1 MTNEPDRLE
10 RSVELDLDVDELWRL
25 VSEPEELATWFA
37 PEAQLEVVPGG
48 AGRFVDDDGVARRAV
63 VDAVEIGERLRFR
76 WWSEDGGEAS
86 VVTMA
91 IAATPT
97 GSRLTVVEQ
106 RLDTTL
112 FARAA
117 ADALAWRL
125 DLLLLRVT
133 ATAAA
138 LV

>member
-1 MTNEPDRLE
+1 MANEPDRLE
-10 RSVELDLDVDELWRL
+10 RSVELEVDVDELWRL

-37 PEAQLEVVPGG
+37 PEAELEVVPGG
-48 AGRFVDDDGVARRAV
+48 EGRFVDDDGVARRAV
-63 VDAVEIGERLRFR
+63 VDAVDIGQRLRFR
-76 WWSEDGGEAS
+76 WWSEEGGDAS

-117 ADALAWRL
+117 VDALTWRL
-125 DLLLLRVT
+125 DLLLLRVSAT
-133 ATAAA
+133 ATA

>member
-10 RSVELDLDVDELWRL
+10 RSVELDVDVDELWRL

-37 PEAQLEVVPGG
+37 PHAELEVVPGG
-48 AGRFVDDDGVARRAV
+48 AGRFVDDEGVARRAV
-63 VDAVEIGERLRFR
+63 VDAVDTGQRLRFR
-76 WWSEDGGEAS
+76 WWSEDGGDAS
-86 VVTMA
+86 VVTIA

-106 RLDTTL
+106 RLDTAL
-112 FARAA
+112 FAQAA

-125 DLLLLRVT
+125 DLLLLRVS

-138 LV
+138 PV